1 MNMKNTSCEFNL
13 LVFCILSTLPKSFVS
28 FYELDVSSAF
38 IKLSHHTRHV
48 GLSSSSEQEDKP
60 KLQLHAAVTEPVVQA
75 SDLLNAS

>member
-1 MNMKNTSCEFNL
+1 MNWTYR
-13 LVFCILSTLPKSFVS
+13 LP
-28 FYELDVSSAF
+28 SSNFHAG
-38 IKLSHHTRHV
+38 HV